1 MAVKLEVIGSSPAW
15 PNPGGACSG
24 YLVDGRLLLD
34 CGPGVL
40 AKLREREPWP
50 GSWPSVEAIAIT
62 HLHLDHW
69 GDLIPWVWGTLVGP
83 GHGTRP
89 ALWLPPGSREAL
101 RPVLALLGSEDM
113 FEQAF
118 EVAEYEAGL
127 PFDAAGLSVRALSVC
142 HYDIDAYGFRVEGDR
157 ILAYSGDTGPCPAL
171 VELARDAD
179 LFVCEA
185 TLERGTDEG
194 ALRGH
199 LSVSE
204 AVVALEQSAAK
215 RLLLTHRPHER
226 DVTGLDLAHDG
237 YEVDF

>member
-24 YLVDGRLLLD
+24 YVVDGRLLLD

-40 AKLREREPWP
+40 AKLRERDP
-50 GSWPSVEAIAIT
+50 WPSVEAIAIT

-69 GDLIPWVWGTLVGP
+69 GDLIPWVWGTLFGP
-83 GHGTRP
+83 GQGTRP

-101 RPVLALLGSEDM
+101 RPILARLGSEDM

-118 EVAEYEAGL
+118 DVAEYEAGR
-127 PFDAAGLSVRALSVC
+127 PFEAVAGLSVRALTVC

-179 LFVCEA
+179 LFICEA
-185 TLERGTDEG
+185 TLESGTDEG

-199 LSVSE
+199 LSTSE
-204 AVVALEQSAAK
+204 AVAALEQSAAR

-226 DVTGLDLAHDG
+226 AV
-237 YEVDF
+237 VDRT

>member
-1 MAVKLEVIGSSPAW
+1 MAVRLTVIGSSPAW

-50 GSWPSVEAIAIT
+50 SVEAIVIT

-69 GDLIPWVWGTLVGP
+69 GDLVPWVWGSLYGP
-83 GHGTRP
+83 GGFRP
-89 ALWLPPGSREAL
+89 ALWLPPGSTEEL
-101 RPVLALLGSEDM
+101 RPILQRLGSEDM
-113 FEQAF
+113 FERAF
-118 EVAEYEAGL
+118 DVTEYEPRRPFTTAGL
-127 PFDAAGLSVRALSVC
+127 EVTAIPVE
-142 HYDIDAYGFRVEGDR
+142 HYDIAAYGFRVRGER
-157 ILAYSGDTGPCPAL
+157 LLAYSGDTGPCDAL

-185 TLERGTDEG
+185 TLEQGDLDG
-194 ALRGH
+194 PVRGH
-199 LSVSE
+199 LAPEE
-204 AVVALEQSAAK
+204 ASAAAEAAGAK

-226 DVTGLDLAHDG
+226 LLPESAELAHDG
-237 YEVDF
+237 LELDV